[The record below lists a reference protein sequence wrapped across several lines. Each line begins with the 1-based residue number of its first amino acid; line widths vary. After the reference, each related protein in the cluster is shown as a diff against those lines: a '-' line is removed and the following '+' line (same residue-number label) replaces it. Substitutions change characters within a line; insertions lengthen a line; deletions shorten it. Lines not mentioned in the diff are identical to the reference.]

1 MGASDS
7 SKSPVE
13 GCHWPSWSPLP
24 VMEPITVARAVQA
37 CHAPGLPFAPSI
49 SPTQTTGALVKE
61 R

>member
-1 MGASDS
+1 MGA

-13 GCHWPSWSPLP
+13 GCHGPSWRPLP

-37 CHAPGLPFAPSI
+37 CHTPGLLFGPTI